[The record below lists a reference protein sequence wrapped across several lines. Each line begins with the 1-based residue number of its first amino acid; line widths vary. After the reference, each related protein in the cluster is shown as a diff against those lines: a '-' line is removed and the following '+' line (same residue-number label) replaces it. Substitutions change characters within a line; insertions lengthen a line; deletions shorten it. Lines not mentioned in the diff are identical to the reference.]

1 MPVPVQR
8 KKKYTDDDRQPVLSW
23 LLLLSLSLEHSEKLA
38 TRLIYSEYFWRLLC

>member
-23 LLLLSLSLEHSEKLA
+23 LLLSLSLEHSEKLA
-38 TRLIYSEYFWRLLC
+38 MRLIYGEYFWRLLC